1 MNYAKLAGLDK
12 DEVVMEWYQFKMA
25 LTVKH

>member
-1 MNYAKLAGLDK
+1 MNYAKLARLDK

-25 LTVKH
+25 IGNKF